1 MASPTEHPPN
11 AYLPIDT
18 YPDYQNFSYHFDYVS
33 IITVATFI
41 CFIPTVITTTNMI
54 IFYQKN
60 LSRNFSKEIHPYVF
74 KSFLYM
80 QSSNIIYTTL
90 DFFLVRIPSTSL
102 VTSYFYSM
110 KPDSIIRYVVA
121 AFYGYEY
128 LSQLFT
134 VLFCFIRVLVLF
146 NPRKRLEMYDFIFMI
161 WLFLSLVLSFV
172 ASFPHIK
179 HNSMGMQLD
188 VPFQYGAMFLT
199 TTFAYGN
206 SIQTIGNGIF
216 SIIVTIAIVVMT
228 SLMVSKLKTLKLMN
242 NSSNRKR
249 KAEKTLTITMF
260 IILIPAIFTQVLAI
274 SSLFATSFSCYIIL
288 ARPIVLDCRVTIVS
302 CYFFLTH
309 PYFKKKF
316 VSQTIT
322 IRPLSN
328 C

>member
-1 MASPTEHPPN
+1 
-11 AYLPIDT
+11 
-18 YPDYQNFSYHFDYVS
+18 
-33 IITVATFI
+33 
-41 CFIPTVITTTNMI
+41 
-54 IFYQKN
+54 
-60 LSRNFSKEIHPYVF
+60 
-74 KSFLYM
+74 M

-134 VLFCFIRVLVLF
+134 VIFCFIRVLVLF

-179 HNSMGMQLD
+179 HNAMGMQLD

-228 SLMVSKLKTLKLMN
+228 SLMVSKLKTLKLM
-242 NSSNRKR
+242 
-249 KAEKTLTITMF
+249 
-260 IILIPAIFTQVLAI
+260 
-274 SSLFATSFSCYIIL
+274 
-288 ARPIVLDCRVTIVS
+288 
-302 CYFFLTH
+302 
-309 PYFKKKF
+309 
-316 VSQTIT
+316 
-322 IRPLSN
+322 
-328 C
+328 